1 MKAHDFSCNTQRGP
15 LRSREVTT
23 KLEDTYKSKYY
34 SVRIGK
40 KKICIELFI
49 SLKKKLCYLSQRQF
63 LATILNADSERS
75 ERAALLKVSR

>member
-49 SLKKKLCYLSQRQF
+49 SLIKKKLCYLSQRQF
-63 LATILNADSERS
+63 LTIILNG
-75 ERAALLKVSR
+75 

>member
-49 SLKKKLCYLSQRQF
+49 SLKKKTVLPT
-63 LATILNADSERS
+63 TIFSYYFKR
-75 ERAALLKVSR
+75 R

>member
-23 KLEDTYKSKYY
+23 KLEDTYKSKYC

-40 KKICIELFI
+40 KNICIELFI
-49 SLKKKLCYLSQRQF
+49 SLIKKKTVLPESTTIFSYYFKRIVNEVKDRLC
-63 LATILNADSERS
+63 
-75 ERAALLKVSR
+75 

>member
-23 KLEDTYKSKYY
+23 KLEDTYKSILFCPYWE
-34 SVRIGK
+34 

-49 SLKKKLCYLSQRQF
+49 SLKKKTVLPESTTIFNYYFKRIVNEVNDRLC
-63 LATILNADSERS
+63 
-75 ERAALLKVSR
+75 

>member
-15 LRSREVTT
+15 LGSREVTT

-40 KKICIELFI
+40 KK
-49 SLKKKLCYLSQRQF
+49 YALSF
-63 LATILNADSERS
+63 S
-75 ERAALLKVSR
+75 SR